1 MGTTLWELYY
11 GSYNKGVILWELCYG
26 SYSVGV
32 ILWELYVWELYYG
45 SLINYTKLY
54 YKSYIIKVI
63 L

>member
-1 MGTTLWELYY
+1 MGVKLWELYY
-11 GSYNKGVILWELCYG
+11 GSYIMGVIY
-26 SYSVGV
+26 
-32 ILWELYVWELYYG
+32 IRELYYG